1 MPVGGMF
8 NLSVVSQNSRTPPRP
23 VANNRNWTVQSLQQS
38 IQNRN
43 NRFLVNKVILK
54 KIGSQ
59 SVNGAVFK
67 LSNNGS
73 GRRKVLKIVKSPGG
87 VKEAAFQRNMAKL
100 GISPNVHN
108 NIANVRIPRQLA
120 SALFSQPP
128 TRANMNNQDRV
139 KINAI
144 IMNNLQQSN
153 ANRVMSLQNYL
164 KSIEYSNQQ
173 KQKMFNNLG
182 NMVNAM
188 ANARIIHGDLH
199 SQNVYVIL
207 SRGKPPKLFVIDY
220 GRSQRTGIPTR
231 AMTKEGKTHKLK
243 EHVNDPYYGKMLY
256 TRRGTP
262 YILNESKLNL
272 LQKEYGFTPRT
283 KKTTRFAPY

>member
-1 MPVGGMF
+1 MF
-8 NLSVVSQNSRTPPRP
+8 NMSLVSQNAGPAPT
-23 VANNRNWTVQSLQQS
+23 VNNRNWTVKNLQQS
-38 IQNRN
+38 IRNARN
-43 NRFLVNKVILK
+43 NFLGNKVIVK
-54 KIGSQ
+54 KIGSK

-67 LSNNGS
+67 LNGP
-73 GRRKVLKIVKSPGG
+73 GPGGRKVLKIVKSPGG
-87 VKEAAFQRNMAKL
+87 VKEAAFQRNMAKYKF
-100 GISPNVHN
+100 SPNVHN
-108 NIANVRIPRQLA
+108 VIANVRIPRQVA
-120 SALFSQPP
+120 VALFSQPP
-128 TRANMNNQDRV
+128 TRENLNNQGRV

-153 ANRVMSLQNYL
+153 TNKVMSLQNYL

-173 KQKMFNNLG
+173 KQNMFNTLG
-182 NMVNAM
+182 NIVNAM

-207 SRGKPPKLFVIDY
+207 SPGKPAKLFVIDY

-231 AMTKEGKTHKLK
+231 AMTKEGKTHRLK

-256 TRRGTP
+256 TKKGTP

-272 LQKEYGFTPRT
+272 LQQQYGFTPRNP
-283 KKTTRFAPY
+283 KSFKPY